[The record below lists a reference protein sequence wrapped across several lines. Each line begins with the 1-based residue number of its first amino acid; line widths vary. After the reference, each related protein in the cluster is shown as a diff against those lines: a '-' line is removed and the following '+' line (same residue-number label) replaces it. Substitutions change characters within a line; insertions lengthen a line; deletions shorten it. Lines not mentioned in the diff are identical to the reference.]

1 MQKVKLGNYVEQ
13 IRGVSYKPTDLFE
26 KLEVGSVILLRANNI
41 FDSKVNFEDVVYVDK
56 NKVKNN
62 QFLRA
67 GDILICTSSGSKD
80 LVGKAAY
87 IENDLNVTFGA
98 FCKVIRPKGIES
110 AFLGHF
116 FQSQIY
122 RHSISESC
130 IGVNINNIRGEHI
143 DNLEV
148 PLPSLS
154 EQKAIAEKLDK
165 VSILIEKR
173 KQQLSQLDFLVK
185 SQFIEMFGDPF
196 TTTEWDKKPLREVS
210 VSIYDGSNIPKDLY
224 CSTGSIVFYR
234 IQNVWRNEYHLDD
247 LVYIS
252 SGTSRIYS
260 DSSLNTNDILITKIG
275 RFYTKDSSLGRVALY
290 KGETGKAHFSNNIMR
305 IRLKAE
311 VKGEYINAL
320 LNLDVYQAYIKKV
333 SVGGTDKRALSKM
346 IIGELP
352 IPVPPIDLQKKFVA
366 LLEQTDK
373 SKFRVKQSLA
383 ALELLKKSLMQKYF
397 G

>member
-1 MQKVKLGNYVEQ
+1 MITRLGDVATYINGYAFKPSDWSNEGKPIIRIQDLTDNSYQMNRFNGRIPEKYYVKKGDVLISWSASLGVYRWTGEDAVLNQHIFKVVFDKTEVDKEFFIIQAEKILKDAQTQTHGATMKHLT
-13 IRGVSYKPTDLFE
+13 KPM
-26 KLEVGSVILLRANNI
+26 
-41 FDSKVNFEDVVYVDK
+41 FDS
-56 NKVKNN
+56 
-62 QFLRA
+62 LRFYYPPLA
-67 GDILICTSSGSKD
+67 EQREIVMKM
-80 LVGKAAY
+80 
-87 IENDLNVTFGA
+87 GA
-98 FCKVIRPKGIES
+98 VRRS
-110 AFLGHF
+110 
-116 FQSQIY
+116 
-122 RHSISESC
+122 
-130 IGVNINNIRGEHI
+130 
-143 DNLEV
+143 
-148 PLPSLS
+148 
-154 EQKAIAEKLDK
+154 
-165 VSILIEKR
+165 IEKR
-173 KQQLSQLDFLVK
+173 KAQLKKLDDLVK

-373 SKFRVKQSLA
+373 SKV
-383 ALELLKKSLMQKYF
+383 LLTMKLFFHLYTAICLKAFEKSSQMMYNHR
-397 G
+397 

>member
-1 MQKVKLGNYVEQ
+1 MITRLGDVATYINGYAFKPSDWSNEGKPIIRIQDLTDNSYQMNRFNGRIPEKYYVKKGDVLISWSASLGVYRWTGEDAVLNQHIFKVVFDKTEVDKEFFIIQAEKILKDAQTQTHGATMKHLT
-13 IRGVSYKPTDLFE
+13 KPM
-26 KLEVGSVILLRANNI
+26 
-41 FDSKVNFEDVVYVDK
+41 FDS
-56 NKVKNN
+56 
-62 QFLRA
+62 LRFYYPPLA
-67 GDILICTSSGSKD
+67 EQREIVMKM
-80 LVGKAAY
+80 
-87 IENDLNVTFGA
+87 GA
-98 FCKVIRPKGIES
+98 VRRS
-110 AFLGHF
+110 
-116 FQSQIY
+116 
-122 RHSISESC
+122 
-130 IGVNINNIRGEHI
+130 
-143 DNLEV
+143 
-148 PLPSLS
+148 
-154 EQKAIAEKLDK
+154 
-165 VSILIEKR
+165 IEKR
-173 KQQLSQLDFLVK
+173 KAQLKKLDDLVK

-373 SKFRVKQSLA
+373 SKFRIKQSLEKLETLYK
-383 ALELLKKSLMQKYF
+383 ALLQKYF

>member
-1 MQKVKLGNYVEQ
+1 MLKLNEVSEIIMGQSPSSATYNTAGEGLPFFQGNADFGDEHPNVRMFCSIPIKIAEVNDVLLSVRAP
-13 IRGVSYKPTDLFE
+13 IGAVNVADKKCCIGRGL
-26 KLEVGSVILLRANNI
+26 
-41 FDSKVNFEDVVYVDK
+41 
-56 NKVKNN
+56 
-62 QFLRA
+62 
-67 GDILICTSSGSKD
+67 
-80 LVGKAAY
+80 AA
-87 IENDLNVTFGA
+87 
-98 FCKVIRPKGIES
+98 IRPQKGK
-110 AFLGHF
+110 
-116 FQSQIY
+116 
-122 RHSISESC
+122 SITRYLFHLL
-130 IGVNINNIRGEHI
+130 IANRGS
-143 DNLEV
+143 LENKGTGSTFKAITGKVLNSVKV
-148 PLPSLS
+148 PHENVD
-154 EQKAIAEKLDK
+154 EQKAIADILDK
-165 VSILIEKR
+165 IVATIRKRRVQVSLC
-173 KQQLSQLDFLVK
+173 DDLVK

-373 SKFRVKQSLA
+373 SKIPCEMEVA
-383 ALELLKKSLMQKYF
+383 A
-397 G
+397 